1 MNKSEF
7 MDLLRYYFRR
17 IDEHDL
23 ADILSDYESHFAEG
37 KERGLSEEEICKEL
51 GSPKDIYEM
60 YLHEGMLNEKRGR
73 QQFGMTKE
81 KLTDAAG
88 KLADGAGDLAIS
100 ARRTWDKSISP
111 KVPEAASTASSI
123 LLKILFSLCYAGGFI
138 VFVVTALLLYIL
150 SGSFT
155 LWGGVTP
162 LPGLTTLTLLA
173 FGGTGFFG
181 GLTLIFAG
189 REIQKRSHTN
199 DTPPSS
205 SHPVS
210 EEKDTALP
218 TADSKHPEVH
228 PVTLAPAHGLARK

>member
-7 MDLLRYYFRR
+7 MDLLRYYFRK

-37 KERGLSEEEICKEL
+37 KERGLSEEEICREL

-73 QQFGMTKE
+73 EFGMARE

-100 ARRTWDKSISP
+100 ARRTWNKSIGP
-111 KVPEAASTASSI
+111 KVPSAASTASSI
-123 LLKILFSLCYAGGFI
+123 LLKILFSLCYAGGFV
-138 VFVVTALLLYIL
+138 VFVTTALLLYIL

-162 LPGLTTLTLLA
+162 LPGLSTITLFA

-189 REIQKRSHTN
+189 REIQKRCQPG

-205 SHPVS
+205 SHPIS
-210 EEKDTALP
+210 DEKEENLP
-218 TADSKHPEVH
+218 ASGDSHPHVH
-228 PVTLAPAHGLARK
+228 PVTLAPAHRLAGK